1 MEWAKAHFFVRCKV
15 SRQDVPIDRIRE
27 IAERV
32 AASEGLEL
40 VDVELHGRGAGSVL
54 RVFLDK
60 PGGVTH
66 GDCQLVSQQLGTILD
81 VEDLFPARYTL
92 EVSSPGLDRKLIN
105 RNDYQR
111 FAGSKIKLHLQSP
124 REGSRQFQG
133 RLMGLQ
139 EGKVQIEV
147 EGGGRLQLAPEE
159 IERANLV
166 PEFPDPSARRF
177 APARRR

>member
-1 MEWAKAHFFVRCKV
+1 M
-15 SRQDVPIDRIRE
+15 
-27 IAERV
+27 AERV

-40 VDVELHGRGAGSVL
+40 VGVELHGRGTGAVL

-92 EVSSPGLDRKLIN
+92 EVSSPGLDRKLVN
-105 RNDYQR
+105 DDDYQR
-111 FAGSKIKLHLQSP
+111 FAGHKIKLYLHIA
-124 REGSRQFQG
+124 REGRRHFQG
-133 RLMGLQ
+133 RLVGLAQ
-139 EGKVQIEV
+139 GKVQVEV
-147 EGGGRLQLAPEE
+147 EGVGRLQVTPEE

-166 PEFPDPSARRF
+166 PEFPEPSARRF

>member
-1 MEWAKAHFFVRCKV
+1 MEWAKAHFFVRCRV
-15 SRQDVPIDRIRE
+15 SRQDVSIDRIRE
-27 IAERV
+27 IAQRV

-40 VDVELHGRGAGSVL
+40 VDVELHGRGPGLML
-54 RVFLDK
+54 RIFLDK

-66 GDCQLVSQQLGTILD
+66 GDCQLVSQQLGTLLD
-81 VEDLFPARYTL
+81 VEDMFPARYTL

-105 RNDYQR
+105 LGDYQR
-111 FAGSKIKLHLQSP
+111 FAGSQVTLYLHIP
-124 REGSRQFQG
+124 REGRRRFQG

-147 EGGGRLQLAPEE
+147 EGGALLVSPQE

-166 PEFPDPSARRF
+166 PEFPDPKARRA
-177 APARRR
+177 APPRRH